1 MNIQNNEKS
10 FVDNKKDIK
19 DCKQNGIT
27 MVVMHLTSGYEA
39 PVHNEIGLERIK
51 KIVNYAEELGV
62 KVAFENLKAKG
73 TLEYIIRNIHND
85 NVGICYD
92 AGHCH
97 VWFDDEFPYELC
109 KDKIFAVHLHDNDK
123 SDDLHLL
130 PFEGTIDWE
139 SVITKLKQCNYQGP
153 VTLELCYRNHY
164 LNMSLEEF
172 YKKGYEIGEKLSN
185 MWEN

>member
-1 MNIQNNEKS
+1 MMQ
-10 FVDNKKDIK
+10 DIA
-19 DCKQNGIT
+19 I
-27 MVVMHLTSGYEA
+27 
-39 PVHNEIGLERIK
+39 
-51 KIVNYAEELGV
+51 
-62 KVAFENLKAKG
+62 
-73 TLEYIIRNIHND
+73 
-85 NVGICYD
+85 
-92 AGHCH
+92 